1 MWLTFSA
8 VCNTGVSA
16 LMEIR
21 SVGIADPLPDAQ
33 QLLRAVAGERNG
45 RELVSPEASSPGK
58 LLTME
63 RLPEQEEREVHT
75 IMSIAEENRLQSSIE
90 ELVQVG
96 KHKA

>member
-1 MWLTFSA
+1 
-8 VCNTGVSA
+8 
-16 LMEIR
+16 MEIR